1 MSRWLVV
8 GGSVDDLSVGR
19 WLVCRWFC
27 NTPWFTILHM
37 LIEILLP
44 TTYLLLMNT
53 SSGKSCKFSIS
64 STSISS
70 SSSSTITIFFAKGC
84 FFHWKHDFLSR
95 KLNICQRSLLDLI
108 LLLLYYLCQK
118 TCNKSISNCQNLTV
132 SWLVTLYLCL
142 IVIGWRITNWMLM
155 PINHYF
161 KQ

>member
-1 MSRWLVV
+1 MVDGLVKELSEGWWTVFGGYSISGIPAGGLVVGSRWVGSNMFGGSVV

-64 STSISS
+64 SISISS

-84 FFHWKHDFLSR
+84 LFHWKHDFLS
-95 KLNICQRSLLDLI
+95 KQN
-108 LLLLYYLCQK
+108 QK
-118 TCNKSISNCQNLTV
+118 NTEN
-132 SWLVTLYLCL
+132 
-142 IVIGWRITNWMLM
+142 
-155 PINHYF
+155 
-161 KQ
+161 

>member
-1 MSRWLVV
+1 MVDGLVKELSEGWWTVFGGYSISGIPAGGLVVGSRWVGSNMFGGSVV
-8 GGSVDDLSVGR
+8 GGSVDDLSVGW

-64 STSISS
+64 SISISS

-84 FFHWKHDFLSR
+84 LFHWKHDFLS
-95 KLNICQRSLLDLI
+95 KQN
-108 LLLLYYLCQK
+108 QK
-118 TCNKSISNCQNLTV
+118 NTEN
-132 SWLVTLYLCL
+132 
-142 IVIGWRITNWMLM
+142 
-155 PINHYF
+155 
-161 KQ
+161 

>member
-1 MSRWLVV
+1 MVDGLVKELSEGWWTVFGGYSISGIPAGGLVVGSRWVGSNMLGGSVV

-19 WLVCRWFC
+19 WSVCRWSVCRWFC

-64 STSISS
+64 SISISS

-84 FFHWKHDFLSR
+84 LFHWKHGFLS
-95 KLNICQRSLLDLI
+95 KQN
-108 LLLLYYLCQK
+108 QK
-118 TCNKSISNCQNLTV
+118 NTEN
-132 SWLVTLYLCL
+132 
-142 IVIGWRITNWMLM
+142 
-155 PINHYF
+155 
-161 KQ
+161 